1 MRPQSIVLFERIT
14 FAALLAN
21 LLDGA
26 LKWDATRDHMAKV
39 SANPAALLMLV
50 FAAWFM
56 VAAFLTLQI
65 SRWRSNVAMWISIA
79 LFFFG
84 LPMTIIPFVNGT
96 ASDSQ
101 VIPALA
107 TLAQIFAYGLLFTPS
122 ATRWMEGRPEIS
134 PEIFR

>member
-39 SANPAALLMLV
+39 SANPAVLLMLV

-65 SRWRSNVAMWISIA
+65 SLWRSKVAMWISIA
-79 LFFFG
+79 LFFLG
-84 LPMTIIPFVNGT
+84 LPMTIMPFVNGT

-107 TLAQIFAYGLLFTPS
+107 ALAHIFAYGLLFTPS